1 MTLLALL
8 SLLALLLA
16 SLKPPLIETVVVAPP
31 AEVLDLGA
39 GCGAADDDPV
49 PAEKETTSAPPP
61 PAW

>member
-31 AEVLDLGA
+31 ADVLDLGA
-39 GCGAADDDPV
+39 GCGAVDDP
-49 PAEKETTSAPPP
+49 PAEKETTSA
-61 PAW
+61 AW